1 MPAVAIGRPAATF
14 ISNADR
20 TQNATPKDNTAMD
33 ISTLSLAELRRLQTK
48 VETEIRRRSDTAKK
62 DLLKR
67 MQKLAAEHGMSLTD
81 VIGGQE
87 ATEKAAPAPKKAAAK
102 PAAKK
107 AAKPASVIKFRHP
120 ENAAIPLPFH
130 KNITTETGQPFHG
143 IGKIQILELFEM
155 RLLFISQDFKQD

>member
-1 MPAVAIGRPAATF
+1 
-14 ISNADR
+14 
-20 TQNATPKDNTAMD
+20 MD

-120 ENAAIPLPFH
+120 ENAAIGW
-130 KNITTETGQPFHG
+130 TGHG
-143 IGKIQILELFEM
+143 RKPQWVIDWLAQGKELDEL
-155 RLLFISQDFKQD
+155 RAEAPTVTAA

>member
-1 MPAVAIGRPAATF
+1 
-14 ISNADR
+14 
-20 TQNATPKDNTAMD
+20 MD
-33 ISTLSLAELRRLQTK
+33 ISSLTLAELRRLQTK

-87 ATEKAAPAPKKAAAK
+87 ATEKAAPAPKKAANK

-120 ENAAIPLPFH
+120 ENPAIGWTGHGRKPQWVIDWLAQGKALDDLRAASA
-130 KNITTETGQPFHG
+130 EA
-143 IGKIQILELFEM
+143 
-155 RLLFISQDFKQD
+155 

>member
-1 MPAVAIGRPAATF
+1 
-14 ISNADR
+14 
-20 TQNATPKDNTAMD
+20 MD
-33 ISTLSLAELRRLQTK
+33 ISSLSLAELRRLQTK

-87 ATEKAAPAPKKAAAK
+87 AAEKAAPAP
-102 PAAKK
+102 KK

-120 ENAAIPLPFH
+120 ENAAIGW
-130 KNITTETGQPFHG
+130 TGHG
-143 IGKIQILELFEM
+143 RKPQWVIDWLAQGKALDDLRAASAEA
-155 RLLFISQDFKQD
+155 

>member
-1 MPAVAIGRPAATF
+1 
-14 ISNADR
+14 
-20 TQNATPKDNTAMD
+20 MD

-102 PAAKK
+102 K

-120 ENAAIPLPFH
+120 ENAAIGW
-130 KNITTETGQPFHG
+130 TGHG
-143 IGKIQILELFEM
+143 RKPQWVIDWLAQGKALDDLRAASAEA
-155 RLLFISQDFKQD
+155 

>member
-20 TQNATPKDNTAMD
+20 TQNATPKDYTAMD

-120 ENAAIPLPFH
+120 ENAAIGW
-130 KNITTETGQPFHG
+130 TGHG
-143 IGKIQILELFEM
+143 RKPQWVIDWLAQGKALDDLRAASAEA
-155 RLLFISQDFKQD
+155 